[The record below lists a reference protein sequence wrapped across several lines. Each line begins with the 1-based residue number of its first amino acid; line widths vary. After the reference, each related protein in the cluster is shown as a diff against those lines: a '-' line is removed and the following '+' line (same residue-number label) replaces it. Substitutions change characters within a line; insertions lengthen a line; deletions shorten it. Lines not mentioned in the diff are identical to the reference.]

1 MPKKYLKIGFVLD
14 DTLDTPDGVQQ
25 YVMTIGNWL
34 SKQGHDVHYLVG
46 ESKRQDIKNIHS
58 MAKNIKVRFNKNRL
72 SIPLPTNKKMIVKKL
87 AQLDLDIIHVQM
99 PYSPLFAGRVISAT
113 EPKTKI
119 IGTFHIV
126 PANWLHTAGAKS
138 LEILNRH
145 TIGQFDEI
153 ISVSPAA
160 ATFARMAF
168 GIETTVIPNAV
179 NLNNMAHK
187 AVKNKVPKIVFLG
200 RLVERKGCQYLL
212 KSLLNLQNQYKGK
225 YNVVIAGKGHLKQKL
240 VKYTKLKRL
249 KHIKFIGFV
258 EEKNKAKLLAG
269 ADIAVFPSTGGESF
283 GIVLIEAMAAG
294 ARVVLGGDN
303 VGYRG
308 VLSDHPDLLIN
319 PRDTVGFANRLQY
332 FLEHEKVRKT
342 ASEWS
347 KANIGQYDVEIVG
360 SKILKVYKK
369 VSSWQSY

>member
-1 MPKKYLKIGFVLD
+1 MPKKNFKIGFILD

-25 YVMTIGNWL
+25 YVMTVGAWL
-34 SKQGHDVHYLVG
+34 SKQGHEVHYLVG
-46 ESKRQDIKNIHS
+46 ESKREDIQNVHS

-72 SIPLPTNKKMIVKKL
+72 SIPLPTNKKLIAKKL
-87 AQLDLDIIHVQM
+87 KQLDLDIIHVQM
-99 PYSPLFAGRVISAT
+99 PYSPLFAGRVISAV

-138 LEILNRH
+138 LEIINRH
-145 TIGQFDEI
+145 TISQFDEV
-153 ISVSPAA
+153 ISVSTAA
-160 ATFARMAF
+160 ARFARLTF
-168 GIETTVIPNAV
+168 GIETTIIPNAV
-179 NLNNMAHK
+179 NLKIMKHK
-187 AVKNKVPKIVFLG
+187 PIQNPNPKIVFLG

-212 KSLLNLQNQYKGK
+212 KSLVKLQNQYHGK
-225 YNVVIAGKGHLKQKL
+225 YTVVIAGKGPLKKSL
-240 VKYTKLKRL
+240 EKYAKSNK
-249 KHIKFIGFV
+249 IKNIEFIGFV
-258 EEKNKAKLLAG
+258 DEKEKPALLAS

-319 PRDTVGFANRLQY
+319 PRDALGFANRLQY
-332 FLEHEKVRKT
+332 FLEHKKIRKT

-347 KANIGQYDVEIVG
+347 KANIGQYDVEVVG
-360 SKILKVYKK
+360 KKILNVYKK
-369 VSSWQSY
+369 VSSWQNY